1 VIDVHTHI
9 LPGLDDG
16 AADRAES
23 VEIARLAAADGV
35 RVMVA
40 TPHIREDFDVP
51 IGEIAGRVASLN
63 GELDREGIPLRVVP
77 GGEVAVTKLEL
88 LDDADLGKVSLGG
101 DSRHLLVETP
111 YGSVPSSFDEAVFRL
126 ALRGFTALIAHPER
140 SATFQRRPERVA
152 RMVERGALV
161 QVTASALSGGW
172 DQGDEAYSWR
182 LLEDGLVHVLASD
195 VHHAGGSRASRRGS
209 RAARRARARRARRVA
224 HRRGA
229 GAAAG
234 RTPSGRA
241 AGRSAPPPGARPPPP
256 VAGRSEVVV

>member
-16 AADRAES
+16 ATDQAES

-51 IGEIAGRVASLN
+51 IGEIAGRVATLN

-172 DQGDEAYSWR
+172 DQGGEEYSWR

-195 VHHAGGSRASRRGS
+195 VHHPGGSRASL
-209 RAARRARARRARRVA
+209 ADARELLAERELEELAEWLTAEAPARLLD
-224 HRRGA
+224 
-229 GAAAG
+229 G
-234 RTPSGRA
+234 RPPGEA
-241 AGRSAPPPGARPPPP
+241 PAAPPRRQARGLRRLWRG
-256 VAGRSEVVV
+256 GRR

>member
-1 VIDVHTHI
+1 VIDVHTHV

-16 AADRAES
+16 ATDQAES
-23 VEIARLAAADGV
+23 VEMARLAAADGV

-40 TPHIREDFDVP
+40 TPHIREDFHVP

-77 GGEVAVTKLEL
+77 GGEVAVTRLEL

-111 YGSVPSSFDEAVFRL
+111 YGSVPSSFDEALFRL

-172 DQGDEAYSWR
+172 DRRAEEYSWR

-195 VHHAGGSRASRRGS
+195 VHHAGGSRASLAEARDLLAERELGELAEWLTAEAPA
-209 RAARRARARRARRVA
+209 RLLDGRPPGEPPAAPARRQARGLRRLWQR
-224 HRRGA
+224 
-229 GAAAG
+229 
-234 RTPSGRA
+234 
-241 AGRSAPPPGARPPPP
+241 GRS
-256 VAGRSEVVV
+256 